1 VAVKGTTTGTNLSQ
15 LGGHESRPP
24 WGPDLSLAG
33 RVGPRPLTC
42 PASPTTGSR
51 CQSGHTGRRVPCG
64 WPGAAGAIPGRET
77 GTPPG
82 RQESEVR
89 RGHTRPRLTS
99 ERRRPPALPPSAH
112 RQQPALLV
120 IHIDE
125 LASGGQKDLS
135 LMPQHKRLPRRSAS
149 ERAAEVRQVVHARG
163 SARHPAGAGP
173 ELSPEGR
180 CRLQALRPPT
190 ARRGLRRKAAA
201 AEAWPEPA
209 AGAGTVALRSARG
222 RERPQTP
229 WLSKEPQREA
239 QSQRVAK

>member
-1 VAVKGTTTGTNLSQ
+1 MARSCRCHTWSGNWYTAWAPGERGQARAHAAPAHLGTAPGP
-15 LGGHESRPP
+15 GGPP
-24 WGPDLSLAG
+24 
-33 RVGPRPLTC
+33 
-42 PASPTTGSR
+42 
-51 CQSGHTGRRVPCG
+51 
-64 WPGAAGAIPGRET
+64 
-77 GTPPG
+77 PPPPP
-82 RQESEVR
+82 Q
-89 RGHTRPRLTS
+89 P
-99 ERRRPPALPPSAH
+99 PPALPPSAH